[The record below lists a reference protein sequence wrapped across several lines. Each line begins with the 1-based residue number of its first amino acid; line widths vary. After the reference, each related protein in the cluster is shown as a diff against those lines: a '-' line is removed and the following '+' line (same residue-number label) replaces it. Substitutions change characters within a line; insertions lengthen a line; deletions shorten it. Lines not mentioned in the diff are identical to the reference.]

1 MSTQPPDLTAYRAQP
16 DAPITA
22 VAWNAL
28 RAAILGAYERADEL
42 ATRPGYITVVV
53 RVRATDALVP
63 ETRIARVTV
72 RPADAPDGELPV
84 VRLGAR
90 YFIGPADPGDYR
102 VTITP
107 TEASGFAPQTREV
120 TVRSGRPTEIT
131 IYLAPP
137 TPGKVRVP
145 DLFGRPL
152 QEALNHLEAAELRP
166 GRVVDSHG
174 RAVTVTD
181 TGRLGGGFLAP
192 DPAQAA
198 APVIATEPGEDMEV
212 SQGGTV
218 HLLVAAGRAVP
229 PEERITLDLNLPD
242 PIETLDP
249 LRARTSS
256 ERILAGLLFQ
266 GLTERSPEDGG
277 ITPSLAAEWEVDE
290 AGAVWTFT
298 LRPDI
303 HWARW
308 DRTAGVVA
316 EAPITAVD
324 AAFTLGRAVEAM
336 GDDLS
341 ERFGISLA
349 GMNTEAL
356 DDQTLRVAFSEP
368 VEAEQIL
375 ALLAH
380 PATFPVPRERVEE
393 AGEEWGQPDA
403 LLTSGPYVLTA
414 MDSSQVILARNTLW
428 HAADSIQIEQ
438 VRFLRIADPEL
449 AIKTYLAGELDC
461 VLVPE
466 SLQAEVSD
474 HPDFHEAPS
483 GVFWLIRPW
492 LTRTY
497 PATADDP
504 PLSSIHT
511 WRLDWNAKKG
521 RGA

>member
-1 MSTQPPDLTAYRAQP
+1 MSTQPPDLTAYRAQS

-22 VAWNAL
+22 IAWNAL
-28 RAAILGAYERADEL
+28 RSAILGAYARADEL
-42 ATRPGYITVVV
+42 ATRPGYITVTV

-63 ETRIARVTV
+63 GTRIARVTTQ
-72 RPADAPDGELPV
+72 PADAPDGDLPV

-120 TVRSGRPTEIT
+120 PVRSGRPTEIT

-145 DLFGRPL
+145 ELFGRPL
-152 QEALNHLEAAELRP
+152 QEALNRLEAASLRP

-198 APVIATEPGEDMEV
+198 APVIATEPSEDMEI

-218 HLLVAAGRAVP
+218 HLLVAAQRSVP

-249 LRARTSS
+249 LRARAPS

-266 GLTERSPEDGG
+266 GLTERAPESGEL
-277 ITPSLAAEWEVDE
+277 TPGLAAEWEVDE
-290 AGAVWTFT
+290 AGEVWTFT

-308 DRTAGVVA
+308 DRTVGVVA
-316 EAPITAVD
+316 EAPITAGD
-324 AAFTLGRAVEAM
+324 AAFALGRAVETA
-336 GDDLS
+336 GDELS
-341 ERFGISLA
+341 ERFGIPLA
-349 GMNTEAL
+349 DMEVEAL

-368 VEAEQIL
+368 VEAERVL

-380 PATFPVPRERVEE
+380 PAAFPVPRERVEE

-403 LLTSGPYVLTA
+403 LLASGPYVLAA
-414 MDSSQVILARNTLW
+414 MDPTQVILTRNTLW
-428 HAADSIQIEQ
+428 HAADSVQIEE

-466 SLQAEVSD
+466 SLRAEVSD

-483 GVFWLIRPW
+483 GVFWLTRPW
-492 LTRTY
+492 LTRAY
-497 PATADDP
+497 PTSPDAP
-504 PLSSIHT
+504 PFESIHI
-511 WRLDWNAKKG
+511 WRLDWSAKMG